1 MVAIRGEVV
10 VQFWLRPGDE
20 VVELRFSGQGYDG
33 NFPHGLSGL
42 F

>member
-20 VVELRFSGQGYDG
+20 VVELRFS
-33 NFPHGLSGL
+33 SGGSSSSMPDVL
-42 F
+42 NNL